1 MYNRFLG
8 AAVRPEH
15 AATRD
20 VGIMSGGFPFID
32 IVLFAA
38 LALFLV
44 YRLSTVLGR
53 RGDDN
58 ERRADQASTPSD
70 SNEEDGDNVV
80 ELPGPGDRGVPA
92 DELESSD
99 PLTAGLARVRK
110 VDPSFQQSEFLKGA
124 GQAFEMVVAAF
135 AEGNGKVLKSLL
147 DGPVYENFAA
157 AIREREKAGHT
168 LETTLVGIEKSEIIG
183 ADLQDRRAQ
192 ITVKFIS
199 GQVNATTDADGEI
212 VEGDA
217 SHVVQVTDIWTFQ
230 RDTRS
235 SNPNWV
241 LGATGN
247 AD

>member
-1 MYNRFLG
+1 
-8 AAVRPEH
+8 
-15 AATRD
+15 
-20 VGIMSGGFPFID
+20 MSGGFQFLD
-32 IVLFAA
+32 VVLFAA

-53 RGDDN
+53 RGDDH
-58 ERRADQASTPSD
+58 ERRADQASARGESK
-70 SNEEDGDNVV
+70 EENGDNVV
-80 ELPGPGDRGVPA
+80 EMPGRGDRRA
-92 DELESSD
+92 HDAELESSD

-110 VDPSFQQSEFLKGA
+110 ADPSFQQGEFLKGA

-135 AEGNGKVLKSLL
+135 AEGNGKILKSLL
-147 DGPVYENFAA
+147 DDPVYENFAS
-157 AIREREKAGHT
+157 AIRDREKAGHT
-168 LETTLVGIEKSEIIG
+168 LETTLVGIDKAEIIG
-183 ADLQDRRAQ
+183 ADMRDRFTQ
-192 ITVKFIS
+192 VTVKFIS
-199 GQVNATTDADGEI
+199 GQVNATMDADGEV

-217 SHVVQVTDIWTFQ
+217 NHVVQVTDIWTFQ

>member
-1 MYNRFLG
+1 
-8 AAVRPEH
+8 
-15 AATRD
+15 
-20 VGIMSGGFPFID
+20 MSGGFQFLD
-32 IVLFAA
+32 VVLFAA

-53 RGDDN
+53 RGDDH
-58 ERRADQASTPSD
+58 ERRIDQASARGESK
-70 SNEEDGDNVV
+70 EENGDNVV
-80 ELPGPGDRGVPA
+80 EMPGRGDRRA
-92 DELESSD
+92 HDAELESSD

-110 VDPSFQQSEFLKGA
+110 ADPSFQQGVFLKGA

-147 DGPVYENFAA
+147 DDPVYENFAS
-157 AIREREKAGHT
+157 AIRDREKAGHT
-168 LETTLVGIEKSEIIG
+168 LETTLVGIDKAEIIG
-183 ADLQDRRAQ
+183 ADMRDRFAQ
-192 ITVKFIS
+192 VTVKFIS
-199 GQVNATTDADGEI
+199 GQVNATMDADGEV

-217 SHVVQVTDIWTFQ
+217 NHVVQVTDIWTFR

>member
-1 MYNRFLG
+1 
-8 AAVRPEH
+8 
-15 AATRD
+15 
-20 VGIMSGGFPFID
+20 MSGGFQFLD
-32 IVLFAA
+32 VVLFAA

-53 RGDDN
+53 RGDDH
-58 ERRADQASTPSD
+58 ERRIDQASARGESK
-70 SNEEDGDNVV
+70 EENGDNVV
-80 ELPGPGDRGVPA
+80 EMPGRGDRRA
-92 DELESSD
+92 HDAELESSD

-110 VDPSFQQSEFLKGA
+110 ADPSFQQGSFIKGA

-147 DGPVYENFAA
+147 DDPVYENFAS
-157 AIREREKAGHT
+157 AIRDREKAGHT
-168 LETTLVGIEKSEIIG
+168 LETTLVGIDKAEIIG
-183 ADLQDRRAQ
+183 ADMRDRFAQ
-192 ITVKFIS
+192 VTVKFIS
-199 GQVNATTDADGEI
+199 GQVNATMDADGEV

-217 SHVVQVTDIWTFQ
+217 NHVVQVTDIWTFR

-247 AD
+247 GD

>member
-1 MYNRFLG
+1 
-8 AAVRPEH
+8 
-15 AATRD
+15 
-20 VGIMSGGFPFID
+20 MSGGFQFLD
-32 IVLFAA
+32 VVLFAA

-53 RGDDN
+53 RGDDH
-58 ERRADQASTPSD
+58 ERRIDQASARGESK
-70 SNEEDGDNVV
+70 EENGDNVV
-80 ELPGPGDRGVPA
+80 EMPGRGDRRA
-92 DELESSD
+92 HDAELESSD

-110 VDPSFQQSEFLKGA
+110 ADPSFQQGVFLKGA

-135 AEGNGKVLKSLL
+135 AEGNGKILKSLL
-147 DGPVYENFAA
+147 DDPVYENFAS
-157 AIREREKAGHT
+157 AIRDREKAGHT
-168 LETTLVGIEKSEIIG
+168 LETTLVGIDKAEIIG
-183 ADLQDRRAQ
+183 ADMRDRFAQ
-192 ITVKFIS
+192 VTVKFIS
-199 GQVNATTDADGEI
+199 GQVNATMDADGEV

-217 SHVVQVTDIWTFQ
+217 NHVVQVTDIWTFQ